1 LTLTKMRA
9 LIAKRRNGFCWE
21 EILLQLCLL
30 HAQHIWLHLL
40 QPRFNAWQSSL
51 ERVDIPRSDE
61 HAMTVVPATSSSEL
75 GVISSLK
82 QPFSQRSF

>member
-1 LTLTKMRA
+1 
-9 LIAKRRNGFCWE
+9 
-21 EILLQLCLL
+21 L
-30 HAQHIWLHLL
+30 HFL

-75 GVISSLK
+75 GAISSLK
-82 QPFSQRSF
+82 QPFSQQSF